1 MMRYI
6 FILFFILLTGNCF
19 AQLDSVQELEVVNL
33 HSIKLKKHSKGFKV
47 ATLSDSVIVKNSESF
62 STLLRFN
69 SPIYIKEY
77 GAGGTSSAS
86 FRGTSA
92 SNTAVVWNGININSV
107 NNGQTGFNSLT
118 VSLFDNINIRSGG
131 GSIEFGSGAIG
142 GTIHLNNQLRFEN
155 YIKNQVVSSIGSY
168 ETFRNL
174 YKFSFGSEKTA
185 VKFGISYNQSKND
198 YKWLGYDLKNENGA
212 YKNTNISFSL
222 AQKLSEF
229 SKISFYTTKYNADRQ
244 FSGQLP
250 NPSAAKE
257 KYKDYSFR
265 NLVDFHY
272 AENSSSHSLKLA
284 YLTEE
289 YNYFANKDSKNFNF
303 GKSQRFITKY
313 NFNYKFSAN
322 SNIETISEYE
332 STIGRTDQISN
343 RKRQQWSQSVIFN
356 QKIKNIVAIN
366 VKVRKD
372 VNSVYKMPFI
382 FALGAE
388 IKPFR
393 NTFIRI
399 NGSKNY
405 RVPSYNDLFWPS
417 LGNENLIPESA
428 HQGEIGLGYKNNQFK
443 IDIGAFYIDSKDK
456 IVWKPGGDPDRPG
469 VWTPIN
475 LSEVVNKG
483 LEIVVSYIENIENH
497 FFNFNA
503 NYSYTIAED
512 KKTNVFLPFVPKHMF
527 NANVGYSY
535 KKASIYYQHL
545 FNGKVFT
552 TEDNLDMFTVPYF
565 NVGNIGVNYNLIKT
579 EKKLLGLGLK
589 VNNIFNEPYMVL
601 PSRPMPN
608 RTINFNI
615 NYKF

>member
-1 MMRYI
+1 MGRYI
-6 FILFFILLTGNCF
+6 FILFFVFYCSNSF
-19 AQLDSVQELEVVNL
+19 AQLDNVQELKVVNL
-33 HSIKLKKHSKGFKV
+33 HSIKLKKHSKGFKIV
-47 ATLSDSVIVKNSESF
+47 TLSDSVIVKNTESF

-118 VSLFDNINIRSGG
+118 ISLFDNVNIRSGG

-142 GTIHLNNQLRFEN
+142 GTIHLNNQLRFGN
-155 YIKNQVVSSIGSY
+155 YIENQVVSSIGSY
-168 ETFRNL
+168 ETFQNL

-185 VKFGISYNQSKND
+185 IKFGISYNQSKND
-198 YKWLGYDLKNENGA
+198 YKWLGYDVENENGA
-212 YKNTNISFSL
+212 YKNINISFNL

-229 SKISFYTTKYNADRQ
+229 SKISFYTEKFSGDRQ

-257 KYKDYSFR
+257 KYKDFSFR
-265 NLVDFHY
+265 NLIDFHY
-272 AENSSSHSLKLA
+272 AKENYAHSLKVA
-284 YLTEE
+284 YLTQE
-289 YNYFANKDSKNFNF
+289 YQYFADKNSEHFSF

-313 NFNYKFSAN
+313 NFNYKFSSN
-322 SNIETISEYE
+322 SNIETFSEYE
-332 STIGRTDQISN
+332 STIGRTDEISN

-356 QKIKNIVAIN
+356 QKIENIVAIN
-366 VKVRKD
+366 AKVRKD
-372 VNSVYKMPFI
+372 FNSVYKMPFI

-388 IKPFR
+388 IKPLR

-405 RVPSYNDLFWPS
+405 RVPSYNDLFWPA

-428 HQGEIGLGYKNNQFK
+428 YQGEIGLGYKNNQFK
-443 IDIGAFYIDSKDK
+443 IDVGAFYIDSKDK
-456 IVWKPGGDPDRPG
+456 IVWRPGGDPERPG
-469 VWTPIN
+469 VWIPIN
-475 LSEVVNKG
+475 LSSVVNKG
-483 LEIVVSYIENIENH
+483 LEIVLSYHENIENH
-497 FFNFNA
+497 FFTFNA
-503 NYSYTIAED
+503 NYSYTIAEN

-527 NANVGYSY
+527 NANIGYSY
-535 KKASIYYQHL
+535 KRLGAYYQHL

-552 TEDNLDMFTVPYF
+552 TEDNIDMFTVPYF
-565 NVGNIGVNYNLIKT
+565 NVGNVGVDYILIKT
-579 EKKLLGLGLK
+579 EKKQLALGVK
-589 VNNIFNEPYMVL
+589 INNVFNEPYKVL

-608 RTINFNI
+608 RNIKINI